1 MTYRFA
7 WRNNPRRTRFDRWWF
22 GAAIRI
28 DNVLLD
34 AQDWLEEQI
43 EIPGDRHSRRVSL
56 SPQTMSDSYIRFAR
70 TASELGDYELAAT
83 YLWNSVGL
91 MREVEEVRR

>member
-1 MTYRFA
+1 MI
-7 WRNNPRRTRFDRWWF
+7 
-22 GAAIRI
+22 AAFWSMLRH
-28 DNVLLD
+28 L
-34 AQDWLEEQI
+34 WGREQGPTPVPI